1 MSWNQSFEMAAGPQ
15 LVFGEGKLSTLP
27 ALLEHWGKR
36 ILVVTGESSFIKGD
50 YWPVLLKG
58 FEAHHIQWWH
68 YQFKGEPSPA
78 VIDRAVEDF
87 KEDGILAVVGIG
99 GGSVLDAGKAIAA
112 MLCEQLPVRHFL
124 EGVGDR
130 SPSGKTLPFIAIPT
144 TAGTGSEATKNA
156 VLSEVGEA
164 GFKKSLRHDHY
175 VPKVALIDPKLMLSC
190 PPSITAYSGMDA
202 FTQLLESYV
211 STQASPMTD
220 ALAMDGLRAIA
231 KHLETAVTDG
241 ANLEARTGMA
251 YAALLSGFTLANAGL
266 GTVHGFAS
274 SVGGRIDIPHGA
286 LCGSLMGICN
296 RLTVAKL
303 EKGTPAW
310 SKYEG
315 VGRLFFADQQ
325 QSAAYYIDGLLDRID
340 QWVDAFA
347 LPRLRNFGLQKKE
360 IPNIAARTSNKFN
373 PVQLS
378 EEERQ
383 IILQTRL

>member
-1 MSWNQSFEMAAGPQ
+1 MSWNQSFEMAVGPQ
-15 LVFGEGKLSTLP
+15 LVFGEGKLKTLP
-27 ALLEHWGKR
+27 TLLKNWGNR

-50 YWPVLLKG
+50 YWPILLEG
-58 FEAHHIQWWH
+58 FEAHHIEWRH
-68 YQFKGEPSPA
+68 YQVKGEPSPA
-78 VIDRAVEDF
+78 MVDRAVENY
-87 KEDGILAVVGIG
+87 KEDGILVVIGVG

-156 VLSEVGEA
+156 VLSEVGKA

-175 VPKVALIDPKLMLSC
+175 VPKVALIDPNLMLSC
-190 PPSITAYSGMDA
+190 PQSITAYSGMDA
-202 FTQLLESYV
+202 FTQLLESYL
-211 STQASPMTD
+211 STKANPITD
-220 ALAMDGLRAIA
+220 ALVLEGLRAIA

-241 ANLEARTGMA
+241 ANLEARAGMA
-251 YAALLSGFTLANAGL
+251 YAAFLSGCTLANAGL

-274 SVGGRIDIPHGA
+274 SVGGRIEIPHGA
-286 LCGSLMGICN
+286 LCGTLMGICN
-296 RLTVAKL
+296 RLTVAQI
-303 EKGTPAW
+303 ERGTTAW
-310 SKYEG
+310 SKYER
-315 VGRLFFADQQ
+315 VGRLFFANQQ

-340 QWVDAFA
+340 RWVDALA
-347 LPRLRNFGLQKKE
+347 LPRLRIFGLQKEE
-360 IPNIAARTSNKFN
+360 IPNIAVRTSNKFN

>member
-1 MSWNQSFEMAAGPQ
+1 MSWNQSFAMTAGPQ
-15 LVFGEGKLSTLP
+15 LIFGAGKLSTLP
-27 ALLEHWGKR
+27 SLLKNWGKR
-36 ILVVTGESSFIKGD
+36 ILIVTGGSSFTKGV
-50 YWPVLLKG
+50 YWPILLEE
-58 FEAHHIQWWH
+58 FEAHQIQWRH
-68 YQFKGEPSPA
+68 YQIKGEPSPA
-78 VIDRAVEDF
+78 IVDKAVENW

-112 MLCEQLPVRHFL
+112 MLCERLPVRHFL

-130 SPSGKTLPFIAIPT
+130 PPSGKTLPFIAIPT

-156 VLSEVGEA
+156 VLSEVGKT

-175 VPKVALIDPKLMLSC
+175 VPEVALIDPKLMLSC
-190 PPSITAYSGMDA
+190 PQHITAYSGMDA

-211 STQASPMTD
+211 SIQASPITD
-220 ALAMDGLRAIA
+220 ALALDGLRAIA
-231 KHLETAVTDG
+231 KHLETAVTRGTD
-241 ANLEARTGMA
+241 LEARAGMA

-274 SVGGRIDIPHGA
+274 SVGGRIEIPHGA

-296 RLTVAKL
+296 RLTVPHL

-310 SKYEG
+310 SKYER
-315 VGRLFFADQQ
+315 VGRLFFANQQ
-325 QSAAYYIDGLLDRID
+325 HSAAYYIDGLLDRID
-340 QWVDAFA
+340 QWVEAFA
-347 LPRLRNFGLQKKE
+347 LPRLGTFGLQKEE

-378 EEERQ
+378 DEERQ